1 LDDVGQETFAVAMI
15 VQWVDDIGLENLDVM
30 HRLSKMRHTFANL
43 LQI

>member
-15 VQWVDDIGLENLDVM
+15 VQWVDDIGQETFAVAIC
-30 HRLSKMRHTFANL
+30 HTFANL

>member
-15 VQWVDDIGLENLDVM
+15 VQWVDDIGQE
-30 HRLSKMRHTFANL
+30 ANL